1 MMVMTMM
8 TVKNTVK
15 NALLDK
21 QLIVPGTEEDL
32 FQKKINTQINTINNI
47 FIRSNIEVHNNSVT
61 NYCINASRL

>member
-32 FQKKINTQINTINNI
+32 FQKKNKY
-47 FIRSNIEVHNNSVT
+47 T
-61 NYCINASRL
+61 NKYNK